1 MIVPPVVRDEVA
13 KAFAEA
19 GITFAEGIVTALEEV
34 ITVLPPPD
42 AKGLEFDAVVVV
54 EPARFF
60 ADADD
65 TAGGRL
71 LYIALTRAVQ
81 ELAMVHA
88 EPLPAELRPS

>member
-1 MIVPPVVRDEVA
+1 M
-13 KAFAEA
+13 
-19 GITFAEGIVTALEEV
+19 TALEEV